1 MTTLDTITTA
11 IVWLFDT
18 TVAIGSIYHVSY
30 VWLDAVLVLA
40 GMLIARPAG
49 LAGRRMYAS
58 VKTGVRGL
66 VE

>member
-1 MTTLDTITTA
+1 MTTLDTINAA

-30 VWLDAVLVLA
+30 VWLDAVLVLI

-49 LAGRRMYAS
+49 VAGRRMYAS
-58 VKTGVRGL
+58 FRTGVKGL
-66 VE
+66 KR